1 MADPRPHRT
10 HRVTRSQS
18 RVLPSGSVVADD
30 DIPPR
35 PSSAHDRPPG
45 AFESSINEP
54 DPPETPFRFEAGL
67 NTAPDTVRPA
77 ARPTQPTQSTR
88 TTRQLSEAG
97 SHHDEAARRSEALLS
112 DEVLSD
118 VQLQRLMMTFE
129 MEKERRKIMEEKRK
143 ALEIELK
150 LEEMRAR
157 RAANNPQNADN
168 NTPTTP
174 TARTHTW
181 DPDLGER
188 LEYNLYDPDSRV
200 GKAIA
205 QFKEDVKSMTKPN
218 ALTGTSNFLTWN
230 ASMKTKL
237 VDAQC
242 WGIIEKQQVQNP
254 LQDPEWA
261 PFWDAR
267 NRWTYAF
274 ISNSLGANVRP
285 RFIKND
291 ENRIAYT
298 LWRAIEEEYSIPKTQ
313 LRREA
318 VLEFTSL
325 GGTQVTNVHSFFDKF
340 RAAIMKL
347 EMMDAHPPDAWV
359 FDIFYSALPN
369 VWRGY
374 VQKKIEEAQESK
386 STPVVLDVHLLM
398 EEIRSRLDPPKDKKP
413 AQSVD
418 TAANAAQSGATAAAD
433 SANNNSANTSNSA
446 RGGRSGRGRG
456 GSRGSG
462 RGGAGNPPTCSECNR
477 SHFGTVCWFTNPD
490 QAPDDWKANNATKL
504 KEFKEKKEKA
514 KKDKDNSGGKT
525 QLVITDG
532 SESFQMANLAKVINV
547 PACFVEPHKE
557 PLTIWDSGAGCHIA
571 SDRSRFSTLF
581 TIDGPT
587 VQVANKAVLKV
598 QGVGM
603 ASIPVGERLI
613 EFNHVYYVPGLS
625 ANLISAGLMERQGYI
640 RRDMHVDA
648 GNYFEFLSPTGND
661 VFYANLS
668 RNNIYIL
675 SDSPPTF
682 DGVMNDQEYGAVAYV
697 AVPKPKTIST
707 DYDPNAGSLGPFN
720 REEVEQL
727 INPKDPDT
735 DSFVISPPNRLPAVV
750 PKQLPF
756 DEWHRRLG
764 HIGENNILKMARDP
778 RFGIAIIGPKKLS
791 FCATCVKA
799 KQRRATYKNSAP
811 RRATRKALKIWVD
824 IFGGGET
831 LGTENDISSYAGKKL
846 AMVIT
851 DDATRM
857 RWIFL
862 LERKDETLKYLRIF
876 NQFIKNL
883 LGRGI
888 AIIHSDRGELNS
900 NAATAYMLSEGI
912 KWEPTPP
919 HTPQQDGVSE
929 RSIGLIIEK
938 ARSLLIDSSAPEK
951 MWGEAVIAATELLN
965 LMPTSTILYGGPEN
979 MKPITPYEAWLG
991 ALPSARGIRRWGCK
1005 AFLKIA
1011 PKPTNKM
1018 ASRSLELIFVGY
1030 DGFTNYRLVD
1040 PSNGRLYI
1048 SKDVIFQEDLHLMDP
1063 SAPATGHPKTLPTAA
1078 RQAAAAI
1085 PSPIPSP
1092 TPGPIPSVNDLFID
1106 EEVQPLRPLFL
1117 VPTNNW
1123 WIDYEISARIP
1134 TFLVQNTPISPSPPI
1149 EIEDTP
1155 TITGNNDSVGESSV
1169 GDGSDDLPSD
1179 PEIYGLPIPKNLT
1192 RAKASPEWKFYY
1204 KACVKEVNRLKQIGA
1219 WRLIERTPNMAV
1231 LRGQWVFDKKFNNM
1245 GKVVR
1250 YKARWVV
1257 CGNYQQKGV
1266 NYSKT
1271 FAPVVSA
1278 STSRALMAISASRG
1292 WHVLQI
1298 DMVTAFLNAQLPA
1311 DERIYMSQPT
1321 GFREGRG
1328 DLVCELMQG
1337 LYGLKQAA
1345 LLWYEE
1351 LRKMLLQSGFRVS
1364 PYDAGLFIHDARKVY
1379 MTVYVDDVRLYGPK
1393 IEDLNWAKA
1402 AIAANY
1408 EIKDV
1413 GDSNRYLG
1421 MKIERDSTSLT
1432 LSQPLFIT
1440 NLLEEFAMDDCH
1452 PTSTPIEENVD
1463 FMNDNEE
1470 PVAYTA
1476 EFTLRSYQSGIGSL
1490 QYLATNTRPDVSF
1503 AAGFLGRFSARP
1515 TSKNWAAFKRTL
1527 RYLQGTINAAI
1538 LTYYK
1543 DADIEP
1549 VAYADADW
1557 AGRDPGSRSTT
1568 GYIIYMAGGPVAWRS
1583 CRQTGVSKSST
1594 EAEYIASSEAAYEL
1608 ICLRELLEDAGFVP
1622 SRLNN
1627 LDADDHPNPPP
1638 ANGLAYTIHADNKS
1652 AIELSSSEAI
1662 PRRSKHIE
1670 VRFHILRDLVR
1681 KNEISIRG
1689 VKIDGFDGW
1698 FFFFNYFVF
1707 PVVFVPVLDLKA
1719 NFQSF
1724 NQASFTPSTFFITY
1738 ILGKQFKC
1746 VPGSS
1751 GFA

>member
-1 MADPRPHRT
+1 MMMMSLHARA
-10 HRVTRSQS
+10 
-18 RVLPSGSVVADD
+18 LLM
-30 DIPPR
+30 
-35 PSSAHDRPPG
+35 
-45 AFESSINEP
+45 NEP
-54 DPPETPFRFEAGL
+54 SNPPETPFRFAAGL

-413 AQSVD
+413 AQSVN

-581 TIDGPT
+581 TIDSPT

-707 DYDPNAGSLGPFN
+707 DYDPNAGSLGPFS
-720 REEVEQL
+720 REEVERL

-799 KQRRATYKNSAP
+799 KQRRATYNKNSAP

-846 AMVIT
+846 AMIIT
-851 DDATRM
+851 DDATRNQM
-857 RWIFL
+857 GTDPPSYPVTRW
-862 LERKDETLKYLRIF
+862 
-876 NQFIKNL
+876 
-883 LGRGI
+883 
-888 AIIHSDRGELNS
+888 
-900 NAATAYMLSEGI
+900 
-912 KWEPTPP
+912 
-919 HTPQQDGVSE
+919 VSE

-951 MWGEAVIAATELLN
+951 M
-965 LMPTSTILYGGPEN
+965 
-979 MKPITPYEAWLG
+979 
-991 ALPSARGIRRWGCK
+991 
-1005 AFLKIA
+1005 
-1011 PKPTNKM
+1011 
-1018 ASRSLELIFVGY
+1018 
-1030 DGFTNYRLVD
+1030 LVD

-1278 STSRALMAISASRG
+1278 STSRLSWQSR
-1292 WHVLQI
+1292 H
-1298 DMVTAFLNAQLPA
+1298 P
-1311 DERIYMSQPT
+1311 
-1321 GFREGRG
+1321 EG
-1328 DLVCELMQG
+1328 
-1337 LYGLKQAA
+1337 
-1345 LLWYEE
+1345 
-1351 LRKMLLQSGFRVS
+1351 
-1364 PYDAGLFIHDARKVY
+1364 
-1379 MTVYVDDVRLYGPK
+1379 
-1393 IEDLNWAKA
+1393 
-1402 AIAANY
+1402 
-1408 EIKDV
+1408 
-1413 GDSNRYLG
+1413 
-1421 MKIERDSTSLT
+1421 
-1432 LSQPLFIT
+1432 
-1440 NLLEEFAMDDCH
+1440 
-1452 PTSTPIEENVD
+1452 
-1463 FMNDNEE
+1463 
-1470 PVAYTA
+1470 
-1476 EFTLRSYQSGIGSL
+1476 
-1490 QYLATNTRPDVSF
+1490 
-1503 AAGFLGRFSARP
+1503 
-1515 TSKNWAAFKRTL
+1515 
-1527 RYLQGTINAAI
+1527 GTF
-1538 LTYYK
+1538 
-1543 DADIEP
+1543 
-1549 VAYADADW
+1549 
-1557 AGRDPGSRSTT
+1557 
-1568 GYIIYMAGGPVAWRS
+1568 
-1583 CRQTGVSKSST
+1583 CKS
-1594 EAEYIASSEAAYEL
+1594 I
-1608 ICLRELLEDAGFVP
+1608 
-1622 SRLNN
+1622 
-1627 LDADDHPNPPP
+1627 
-1638 ANGLAYTIHADNKS
+1638 
-1652 AIELSSSEAI
+1652 
-1662 PRRSKHIE
+1662 
-1670 VRFHILRDLVR
+1670 
-1681 KNEISIRG
+1681 
-1689 VKIDGFDGW
+1689 W
-1698 FFFFNYFVF
+1698 
-1707 PVVFVPVLDLKA
+1707 
-1719 NFQSF
+1719 
-1724 NQASFTPSTFFITY
+1724 
-1738 ILGKQFKC
+1738 
-1746 VPGSS
+1746 
-1751 GFA
+1751 

>member
-1 MADPRPHRT
+1 M
-10 HRVTRSQS
+10 
-18 RVLPSGSVVADD
+18 
-30 DIPPR
+30 
-35 PSSAHDRPPG
+35 
-45 AFESSINEP
+45 F
-54 DPPETPFRFEAGL
+54 
-67 NTAPDTVRPA
+67 
-77 ARPTQPTQSTR
+77 
-88 TTRQLSEAG
+88 
-97 SHHDEAARRSEALLS
+97 
-112 DEVLSD
+112 
-118 VQLQRLMMTFE
+118 
-129 MEKERRKIMEEKRK
+129 
-143 ALEIELK
+143 
-150 LEEMRAR
+150 
-157 RAANNPQNADN
+157 
-168 NTPTTP
+168 
-174 TARTHTW
+174 
-181 DPDLGER
+181 
-188 LEYNLYDPDSRV
+188 
-200 GKAIA
+200 
-205 QFKEDVKSMTKPN
+205 
-218 ALTGTSNFLTWN
+218 
-230 ASMKTKL
+230 
-237 VDAQC
+237 
-242 WGIIEKQQVQNP
+242 
-254 LQDPEWA
+254 
-261 PFWDAR
+261 
-267 NRWTYAF
+267 
-274 ISNSLGANVRP
+274 
-285 RFIKND
+285 
-291 ENRIAYT
+291 
-298 LWRAIEEEYSIPKTQ
+298 
-313 LRREA
+313 
-318 VLEFTSL
+318 
-325 GGTQVTNVHSFFDKF
+325 
-340 RAAIMKL
+340 
-347 EMMDAHPPDAWV
+347 
-359 FDIFYSALPN
+359 
-369 VWRGY
+369 
-374 VQKKIEEAQESK
+374 
-386 STPVVLDVHLLM
+386 
-398 EEIRSRLDPPKDKKP
+398 
-413 AQSVD
+413 
-418 TAANAAQSGATAAAD
+418 
-433 SANNNSANTSNSA
+433 
-446 RGGRSGRGRG
+446 
-456 GSRGSG
+456 
-462 RGGAGNPPTCSECNR
+462 
-477 SHFGTVCWFTNPD
+477 
-490 QAPDDWKANNATKL
+490 
-504 KEFKEKKEKA
+504 
-514 KKDKDNSGGKT
+514 
-525 QLVITDG
+525 
-532 SESFQMANLAKVINV
+532 
-547 PACFVEPHKE
+547 
-557 PLTIWDSGAGCHIA
+557 
-571 SDRSRFSTLF
+571 
-581 TIDGPT
+581 
-587 VQVANKAVLKV
+587 
-598 QGVGM
+598 
-603 ASIPVGERLI
+603 
-613 EFNHVYYVPGLS
+613 
-625 ANLISAGLMERQGYI
+625 
-640 RRDMHVDA
+640 
-648 GNYFEFLSPTGND
+648 
-661 VFYANLS
+661 
-668 RNNIYIL
+668 
-675 SDSPPTF
+675 
-682 DGVMNDQEYGAVAYV
+682 
-697 AVPKPKTIST
+697 
-707 DYDPNAGSLGPFN
+707 
-720 REEVEQL
+720 
-727 INPKDPDT
+727 
-735 DSFVISPPNRLPAVV
+735 
-750 PKQLPF
+750 
-756 DEWHRRLG
+756 
-764 HIGENNILKMARDP
+764 
-778 RFGIAIIGPKKLS
+778 
-791 FCATCVKA
+791 
-799 KQRRATYKNSAP
+799 
-811 RRATRKALKIWVD
+811 
-824 IFGGGET
+824 
-831 LGTENDISSYAGKKL
+831 
-846 AMVIT
+846 
-851 DDATRM
+851 
-857 RWIFL
+857 
-862 LERKDETLKYLRIF
+862 
-876 NQFIKNL
+876 
-883 LGRGI
+883 
-888 AIIHSDRGELNS
+888 
-900 NAATAYMLSEGI
+900 
-912 KWEPTPP
+912 
-919 HTPQQDGVSE
+919 
-929 RSIGLIIEK
+929 
-938 ARSLLIDSSAPEK
+938 
-951 MWGEAVIAATELLN
+951 
-965 LMPTSTILYGGPEN
+965 
-979 MKPITPYEAWLG
+979 
-991 ALPSARGIRRWGCK
+991 
-1005 AFLKIA
+1005 
-1011 PKPTNKM
+1011 
-1018 ASRSLELIFVGY
+1018 GY
-1030 DGFTNYRLVD
+1030 DGFTNYRLGD

-1278 STSRALMAISASRG
+1278 STSRALMEISASRG

-1568 GYIIYMAGGPVAWRS
+1568 GYIIYMAGGPVAWRG

-1608 ICLRELLEDAGFVP
+1608 VCLQELLEDAGFVP

-1689 VKIDGFDGW
+1689 LLW
-1698 FFFFNYFVF
+1698 
-1707 PVVFVPVLDLKA
+1707 
-1719 NFQSF
+1719 
-1724 NQASFTPSTFFITY
+1724 
-1738 ILGKQFKC
+1738 
-1746 VPGSS
+1746 
-1751 GFA
+1751 

>member
-1 MADPRPHRT
+1 M
-10 HRVTRSQS
+10 
-18 RVLPSGSVVADD
+18 
-30 DIPPR
+30 
-35 PSSAHDRPPG
+35 
-45 AFESSINEP
+45 
-54 DPPETPFRFEAGL
+54 
-67 NTAPDTVRPA
+67 
-77 ARPTQPTQSTR
+77 
-88 TTRQLSEAG
+88 
-97 SHHDEAARRSEALLS
+97 
-112 DEVLSD
+112 
-118 VQLQRLMMTFE
+118 QRLMVTFE
-129 MEKERRKIMEEKRK
+129 MEKERRKALEEKRK
-143 ALEIELK
+143 TVELQLR
-150 LEEMRAR
+150 LEEVRER
-157 RAANNPQNADN
+157 RAAAGQIPSAGH
-168 NTPTTP
+168 TPTTP
-174 TARTHTW
+174 TGRTPT
-181 DPDLGER
+181 
-188 LEYNLYDPDSRV
+188 RV

-230 ASMKTKL
+230 TSMKTKL

-325 GGTQVTNVHSFFDKF
+325 GGTQVTNVHSSPDKF

-374 VQKKIEEAQESK
+374 VQKKIEKAQESK
-386 STPVVLDVHLLM
+386 SIPVVLDVHLLM

-477 SHFGTVCWFTNPD
+477 SHFGTV
-490 QAPDDWKANNATKL
+490 
-504 KEFKEKKEKA
+504 FKGVQEKKEKA

-532 SESFQMANLAKVINV
+532 SESFQMANVAKVINV
-547 PACFVEPHKE
+547 PACFVEPHKD

-846 AMVIT
+846 AMIIT

-857 RWIFL
+857 RWVFL

-919 HTPQQDGVSE
+919 HTP
-929 RSIGLIIEK
+929 
-938 ARSLLIDSSAPEK
+938 
-951 MWGEAVIAATELLN
+951 
-965 LMPTSTILYGGPEN
+965 
-979 MKPITPYEAWLG
+979 
-991 ALPSARGIRRWGCK
+991 
-1005 AFLKIA
+1005 
-1011 PKPTNKM
+1011 
-1018 ASRSLELIFVGY
+1018 
-1030 DGFTNYRLVD
+1030 
-1040 PSNGRLYI
+1040 
-1048 SKDVIFQEDLHLMDP
+1048 
-1063 SAPATGHPKTLPTAA
+1063 
-1078 RQAAAAI
+1078 
-1085 PSPIPSP
+1085 
-1092 TPGPIPSVNDLFID
+1092 
-1106 EEVQPLRPLFL
+1106 
-1117 VPTNNW
+1117 
-1123 WIDYEISARIP
+1123 
-1134 TFLVQNTPISPSPPI
+1134 
-1149 EIEDTP
+1149 
-1155 TITGNNDSVGESSV
+1155 
-1169 GDGSDDLPSD
+1169 
-1179 PEIYGLPIPKNLT
+1179 
-1192 RAKASPEWKFYY
+1192 
-1204 KACVKEVNRLKQIGA
+1204 
-1219 WRLIERTPNMAV
+1219 
-1231 LRGQWVFDKKFNNM
+1231 
-1245 GKVVR
+1245 
-1250 YKARWVV
+1250 
-1257 CGNYQQKGV
+1257 
-1266 NYSKT
+1266 
-1271 FAPVVSA
+1271 
-1278 STSRALMAISASRG
+1278 
-1292 WHVLQI
+1292 
-1298 DMVTAFLNAQLPA
+1298 
-1311 DERIYMSQPT
+1311 
-1321 GFREGRG
+1321 
-1328 DLVCELMQG
+1328 
-1337 LYGLKQAA
+1337 
-1345 LLWYEE
+1345 
-1351 LRKMLLQSGFRVS
+1351 
-1364 PYDAGLFIHDARKVY
+1364 
-1379 MTVYVDDVRLYGPK
+1379 
-1393 IEDLNWAKA
+1393 
-1402 AIAANY
+1402 
-1408 EIKDV
+1408 
-1413 GDSNRYLG
+1413 
-1421 MKIERDSTSLT
+1421 
-1432 LSQPLFIT
+1432 
-1440 NLLEEFAMDDCH
+1440 
-1452 PTSTPIEENVD
+1452 
-1463 FMNDNEE
+1463 
-1470 PVAYTA
+1470 
-1476 EFTLRSYQSGIGSL
+1476 
-1490 QYLATNTRPDVSF
+1490 
-1503 AAGFLGRFSARP
+1503 
-1515 TSKNWAAFKRTL
+1515 
-1527 RYLQGTINAAI
+1527 
-1538 LTYYK
+1538 
-1543 DADIEP
+1543 
-1549 VAYADADW
+1549 
-1557 AGRDPGSRSTT
+1557 
-1568 GYIIYMAGGPVAWRS
+1568 
-1583 CRQTGVSKSST
+1583 
-1594 EAEYIASSEAAYEL
+1594 
-1608 ICLRELLEDAGFVP
+1608 
-1622 SRLNN
+1622 
-1627 LDADDHPNPPP
+1627 
-1638 ANGLAYTIHADNKS
+1638 
-1652 AIELSSSEAI
+1652 
-1662 PRRSKHIE
+1662 
-1670 VRFHILRDLVR
+1670 
-1681 KNEISIRG
+1681 
-1689 VKIDGFDGW
+1689 
-1698 FFFFNYFVF
+1698 
-1707 PVVFVPVLDLKA
+1707 
-1719 NFQSF
+1719 
-1724 NQASFTPSTFFITY
+1724 
-1738 ILGKQFKC
+1738 
-1746 VPGSS
+1746 
-1751 GFA
+1751 

>member
-1 MADPRPHRT
+1 MQKSKKENTRLATTTPPKAYIGKDLIQEALNKKRKDSRWRILGPIERT
-10 HRVTRSQS
+10 ALHARILASCP
-18 RVLPSGSVVADD
+18 L
-30 DIPPR
+30 
-35 PSSAHDRPPG
+35 AH
-45 AFESSINEP
+45 SINEP

-67 NTAPDTVRPA
+67 NTAPDTVRPS
-77 ARPTQPTQSTR
+77 ARPVHPTR
-88 TTRQLSEAG
+88 TTRQLDEAG
-97 SHHDEAARRSEALLS
+97 SHHDNGARHSEALLS
-112 DEVLSD
+112 DDIVSD
-118 VQLQRLMMTFE
+118 QQMQRLMVTFE
-129 MEKERRKIMEEKRK
+129 MEKERRKALEEKCK
-143 ALEIELK
+143 TVELQLR
-150 LEEMRAR
+150 LEEVREC
-157 RAANNPQNADN
+157 RAAAGQIPSAGH
-168 NTPTTP
+168 TPTTP
-174 TARTHTW
+174 TGRTPTW
-181 DPDLGER
+181 DANLGEK

-230 ASMKTKL
+230 TSMKTKL

-242 WGIIEKQQVQNP
+242 WGIIEKQQ
-254 LQDPEWA
+254 
-261 PFWDAR
+261 
-267 NRWTYAF
+267 
-274 ISNSLGANVRP
+274 
-285 RFIKND
+285 
-291 ENRIAYT
+291 
-298 LWRAIEEEYSIPKTQ
+298 EEYSIPKTQ

-325 GGTQVTNVHSFFDKF
+325 GGTQVTNVHSSPDKF

-374 VQKKIEEAQESK
+374 VQKKIEKAQESK
-386 STPVVLDVHLLM
+386 SIPVVLDVHLLM

-413 AQSVD
+413 TQSVD

-433 SANNNSANTSNSA
+433 SVNNNSANTSNSA

-462 RGGAGNPPTCSECNR
+462 CGGAGNPPTCSECNR

-514 KKDKDNSGGKT
+514 KKDKDNSGGKS

-532 SESFQMANLAKVINV
+532 SESFQMANLMEVINV
-547 PACFVEPHKE
+547 PACFVEPHKD

-581 TIDGPT
+581 TIDGST

-613 EFNHVYYVPGLS
+613 EFNHVYYVSGLS

-668 RNNIYIL
+668 CNNIYIL

-682 DGVMNDQEYGAVAYV
+682 DGVMNDQEYGTVAYV

-707 DYDPNAGSLGPFN
+707 DYDPNAGSLGPFS

-799 KQRRATYKNSAP
+799 KQRRAMYKNSAA

-831 LGTENDISSYAGKKL
+831 LGTENNISSYAGKKL
-846 AMVIT
+846 AMIIT

-857 RWIFL
+857 RWVFL

-965 LMPTSTILYGGPEN
+965 LMPTSTLLYGGPEN

-1005 AFLKIA
+1005 TFLKIV

-1048 SKDVIFQEDLHLMDP
+1048 SKDVIFQEDLHLADP
-1063 SAPATGHPKTLPTAA
+1063 SIPTAKDPKALPTAA

-1085 PSPIPSP
+1085 PSATPDPS
-1092 TPGPIPSVNDLFID
+1092 INDLFID
-1106 EEVQPLRPLFL
+1106 EDIQPERPLFL

-1134 TFLVQNTPISPSPPI
+1134 TFLVQNTPISPDPSI

-1155 TITGNNDSVGESSV
+1155 TPSGNITAVGESSV
-1169 GDGSDDLPSD
+1169 ENGPETEDLPSD
-1179 PEIYGLPIPKNLT
+1179 PEIAGLPIPKNLT
-1192 RAKASPEWKFYY
+1192 RSKASAEWKYYY

-1219 WRLIERTPNMAV
+1219 WRLIERSPNMAV
-1231 LRGQWVFDKKFNNM
+1231 LRGQWVFDKKFNNL
-1245 GKVVR
+1245 GRVVR

-1257 CGNYQQKGV
+1257 CDNYQEKGV

-1311 DERIYMSQPT
+1311 DERIYMNQPT
-1321 GFREGRG
+1321 GFHEGRG

-1351 LRKMLLQSGFRVS
+1351 LRRMLLQSGFRVS
-1364 PYDAGLFIHDARKVY
+1364 PYDAGLFIHDAKKVY
-1379 MTVYVDDVRLYGPK
+1379 MIVYVDDVRLYGPK

-1608 ICLRELLEDAGFVP
+1608 VCLRELLEDAGFVP

-1670 VRFHILRDLVR
+1670 VRFHILWDLVR
-1681 KNEISIRG
+1681 KNEISVR
-1689 VKIDGFDGW
+1689 
-1698 FFFFNYFVF
+1698 Y
-1707 PVVFVPVLDLKA
+1707 VPSAENAAGGLTKPLGMLKY
-1719 NFQSF
+1719 
-1724 NQASFTPSTFFITY
+1724 TRWKEI
-1738 ILGKQFKC
+1738 IKMKG
-1746 VPGSS
+1746 
-1751 GFA
+1751 